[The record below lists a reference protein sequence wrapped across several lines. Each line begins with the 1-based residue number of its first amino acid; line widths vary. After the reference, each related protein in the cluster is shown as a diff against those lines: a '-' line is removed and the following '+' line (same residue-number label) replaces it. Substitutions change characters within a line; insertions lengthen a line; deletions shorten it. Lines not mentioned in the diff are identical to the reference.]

1 MLSSFELVNFRTFRD
16 LRVQRLARV
25 NLIVGKNG
33 VGKTT
38 FLESLRFYGAGSQ
51 VALRECLAGHDEWAA
66 PGIPGE
72 AMLDLR
78 ALFHGRDEGSAEAE
92 IGPLGDE
99 GARLRIRLVDIE
111 RVEESDGSYHYEE
124 VEEVG
129 TGSSEGEIL
138 KGVIVVLG
146 GKRTLVSPDVSRR
159 GQTRGKYVGPP
170 FLLARGVQEADLT
183 FWWEA
188 IALTPSQERVI
199 EFLSMLAQ
207 IDGITT
213 VENPSVRGARMFK
226 VRLRGEESPVP
237 LSSLGGGLVRV
248 FQLAVAIEYCYSLRW
263 RQASLFDDGTDGP
276 EGGPSRWLLVDEVEN
291 GIHHTLHARLW
302 KGIFQMARRND
313 IQVFATTH
321 SLDCLIGFA
330 KALSEDKENDGLV
343 IRLEKV
349 EGEEETG
356 AVIID
361 RDALPIVVRDSIE
374 VR

>member
-1 MLSSFELVNFRTFRD
+1 MLSSFEVVNFRTFRH
-16 LRVQRLARV
+16 LRIERFAGV

-38 FLESLRFYGAGSQ
+38 LLESLRFYGAGSQ

-66 PGIPGE
+66 PAIPGE
-72 AMLDLR
+72 AILDLR
-78 ALFHGRDEGSAEAE
+78 ALFHGRDEGCAEVE

-99 GARLRIRLVDIE
+99 RARLRMRLVDIE

-129 TGSSEGEIL
+129 TGSPEGEIL
-138 KGVIVVLG
+138 KGIIVQQG
-146 GKRTLVSPDVSRR
+146 GRQTFISPDVSRR

-170 FLLARGVQEADLT
+170 FVLARGVQEADLT
-183 FWWEA
+183 FWWET
-188 IALTPSQERVI
+188 ITLTPSQERVI
-199 EFLSMLAQ
+199 DFLSMLAP

-226 VRLRGEESPVP
+226 VRLHGEESPVP
-237 LSSLGGGLVRV
+237 LSTLGGGLVHV
-248 FQLAVAIEYCYSLRW
+248 FQLAVAIEYCYSLRH
-263 RQASLFDDGTDGP
+263 RQASLFDETTDGP
-276 EGGPSRWLLVDEVEN
+276 GGEPSRWLLIDEVEN

-302 KGIFQMARRND
+302 KDIFQMARRND

-321 SLDCLIGFA
+321 SLDCLKGFA
-330 KALSEDKENDGLV
+330 QAVAEDGQNDGLV
-343 IRLEKV
+343 IRLEKI
-349 EGEEETG
+349 EGEDETG
-356 AVIID
+356 AVVID
-361 RDALPIVVRDSIE
+361 REGLPIVVRDSIE